1 MGELPDLT
9 IVIVKDL
16 VFSVVLDHVLVD
28 QLVIDD
34 CWPDCLLILLDLLL
48 CLKLILDVAL
58 HRHPSFSFHLIDSN
72 FYY

>member
-48 CLKLILDVAL
+48 CL
-58 HRHPSFSFHLIDSN
+58 
-72 FYY
+72 